1 MPSEAEASA
10 GTEATITSQIADRPL
25 AKQAAEAQT
34 GDGKAVAS
42 SGEENGQSMSKGD
55 ASDATE
61 DAPEEREQVAV
72 LTNDDAE
79 LDRILMVYPKSAA
92 ALRKLKLIMLR
103 AATTRRS

>member
-1 MPSEAEASA
+1 MPSEAEATA

-34 GDGKAVAS
+34 ADGKPAAS
-42 SGEENGQSMSKGD
+42 PSDDSGQSANKDD

-79 LDRILMVYPKSAA
+79 LDRILMVGRTKAA
-92 ALRKLKLIMLR
+92 FR
-103 AATTRRS
+103 